1 MERFKG
7 KNLFF
12 VLLVGIIIF
21 AIFASEI
28 GYEKFLHL
36 LGSVN
41 KLFVLLVIVLNLMN
55 LLTFTMTWKFLIPS
69 VNISFKKLFKIY
81 MAGTF
86 INNITPSFGTGG
98 EPVKAMLLGK
108 QTGISKAECFAGV
121 ISQRM
126 LNMFPFLS
134 IGLIGTVLLV
144 TRPELRLGAWE
155 LSALVFSIVISF
167 LIFGLLIYFYIRKDK
182 LSSFVHSSIRFLS
195 PFIGLVKKGFD
206 QKAYALAAEES
217 INSFHG
223 GLRNIHDNKAGLKN
237 AIFFSFLGWFFDIM
251 AIYAVFLSIP
261 EETNIQISVLI
272 ITYTISMVSSWL
284 PLFLPGGLGIVDGTM
299 ATLFIFSGVPLEIAL
314 LATLL
319 YRLASYWFNTVLGAV
334 CLYSALKD

>member
-21 AIFASEI
+21 LIFASEI
-28 GYEKFLHL
+28 GFEKFLNL
-36 LGSVN
+36 IGSVN
-41 KLFVLLVIVLNLMN
+41 KFFLLLVIILNLMN
-55 LLTFTMTWKFLIPS
+55 LLTFTLTWKFLIPS

-134 IGLIGTVLLV
+134 IGLIGTVLLL
-144 TRPELRLGAWE
+144 TRPELRLGGWE
-155 LSALVFSIVISF
+155 VAALIFSIVISF
-167 LIFGLLIYFYIRKDK
+167 IIFGLLIYFYIRKDK
-182 LSSFVHSSIRFLS
+182 LSSFVYASIRFLS

-206 QKAYALAAEES
+206 QKAYALAA
-217 INSFHG
+217 
-223 GLRNIHDNKAGLKN
+223 
-237 AIFFSFLGWFFDIM
+237 
-251 AIYAVFLSIP
+251 
-261 EETNIQISVLI
+261 T
-272 ITYTISMVSSWL
+272 
-284 PLFLPGGLGIVDGTM
+284 FLPDRNTPR
-299 ATLFIFSGVPLEIAL
+299 LF
-314 LATLL
+314 
-319 YRLASYWFNTVLGAV
+319 
-334 CLYSALKD
+334 